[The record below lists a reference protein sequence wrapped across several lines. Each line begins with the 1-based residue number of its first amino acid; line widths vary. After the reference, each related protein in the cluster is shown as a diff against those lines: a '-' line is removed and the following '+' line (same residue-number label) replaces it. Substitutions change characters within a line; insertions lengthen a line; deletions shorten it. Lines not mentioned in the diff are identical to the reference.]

1 MSMPLEAPAELAMD
15 WPFTLPSAEAAVF
28 APNVIWYFKDNLDG
42 VVAEFVMRV
51 RSEDGKRWS

>member
-1 MSMPLEAPAELAMD
+1 MPLEAPAELAMD